1 MVTNMEEELFPM
13 GEALRGGTLMN
24 EGLKGLVSA
33 GSEFYQN
40 SIKDINAGIDKAA
53 EMGQELGKAAFDG
66 LSYMSSVVMRETGIG
81 HLMENGPIELDTSQP
96 TILTVEAPQ
105 PIDPSYD
112 GPKAN
117 VSVEEP
123 KSPNTTILTV
133 EAPEGMPK
141 SDGPRA
147 TVDIDG
153 SDIGFIREIGDTASE
168 MSHTGGA
175 LKSAFDGIAK
185 AAEINAR
192 DASEHTP
199 AMGPQLD
206 AALRQMTM

>member
-123 KSPNTTILTV
+123 MPENTTILTV

-147 TVDIDG
+147 IVDIEG
-153 SDIGFIREIGDTASE
+153 SDIVREIGDTASE
-168 MSHTGGA
+168 MSHTGGV

-206 AALRQMTM
+206 AALQQMTM